1 VIRDN
6 ANKEWEVIM
15 ESTAVEVMDLTV
27 REKTELAELE
37 TIIESGMKSFLVV
50 GRALLKIRDSRL
62 YRDSHRTFD
71 DYCRDRWGMTR
82 MRASQLIAAVAVS
95 ENVNNCLQ
103 NEAQARPL
111 TRLEPEQQAEA
122 WQEAVE
128 TAPNGKVTAAHVEN
142 VVGRIKGRDASV
154 RPVSEAMNIAMIA
167 ISQLEKIG
175 MDDPKRIEALDYVIN
190 WTIKWRDKQ

>member
-1 VIRDN
+1 
-6 ANKEWEVIM
+6 M

-128 TAPNGKVTAAHVEN
+128 TARWVL
-142 VVGRIKGRDASV
+142 V
-154 RPVSEAMNIAMIA
+154 R
-167 ISQLEKIG
+167 
-175 MDDPKRIEALDYVIN
+175 
-190 WTIKWRDKQ
+190 

>member
-1 VIRDN
+1 MITQVRKNDGIIYILNISN
-6 ANKEWEVIM
+6 AYQCEDEGIPRNPDCYKEVIM

-27 REKTELAELE
+27 QEKTELAELE

-111 TRLEPEQQAEA
+111 TRLEPEKQREA
-122 WQEAVE
+122 GCAWGAKWCKKR
-128 TAPNGKVTAAHVEN
+128 APG
-142 VVGRIKGRDASV
+142 VGC
-154 RPVSEAMNIAMIA
+154 PLMI
-167 ISQLEKIG
+167 SSGYELPG
-175 MDDPKRIEALDYVIN
+175 
-190 WTIKWRDKQ
+190 